1 MVRGRVAGLPTRNW
15 RWLSKRRLR
24 LKRNL
29 ILPNLRVIKGEK
41 IKRKKKGNKRCR
53 RSSKCPKSEKMS
65 ARGALRLKICSMSL
79 KMRLNMKRMGP
90 VILKCSKL
98 HHSPKRNRSRKR
110 ISHSIS
116 LNHPSSK
123 RCLKL
128 AKSLKMKFK
137 MEIRVPTECLR
148 WSILRFSNLFLKNW
162 IHRVIKLIKIGPPQP
177 QRRST
182 RPQNVRDQN
191 LIRNNLKRR
200 KRSQRR
206 RLCKRRKLV

>member
-1 MVRGRVAGLPTRNW
+1 M
-15 RWLSKRRLR
+15 
-24 LKRNL
+24 

-53 RSSKCPKSEKMS
+53 RSSKYPKSEKMS
-65 ARGALRLKICSMSL
+65 ARGALRLKICSTSL
-79 KMRLNMKRMGP
+79 KIKRMGP

-110 ISHSIS
+110 ISQSIS
-116 LNHPSSK
+116 LNHPSYK

-148 WSILRFSNLFLKNW
+148 
-162 IHRVIKLIKIGPPQP
+162 
-177 QRRST
+177 
-182 RPQNVRDQN
+182 
-191 LIRNNLKRR
+191 
-200 KRSQRR
+200 
-206 RLCKRRKLV
+206 